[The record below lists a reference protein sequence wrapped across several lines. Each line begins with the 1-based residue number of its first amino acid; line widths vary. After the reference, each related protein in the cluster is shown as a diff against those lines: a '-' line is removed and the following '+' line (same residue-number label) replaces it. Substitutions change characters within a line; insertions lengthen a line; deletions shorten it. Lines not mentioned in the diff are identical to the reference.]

1 MSWLEKIKIAL
12 VRFFQGRN
20 GIDQLSMAA
29 MVAALV
35 LNLVDGFLG
44 AGIFAVLSLALYV
57 WAIFRMLSR
66 NTARRAEENR
76 RFTAWWYPTKTRV
89 KQAWTRL
96 INMRKYKYF
105 RCPECK
111 AYLRLPRGAGSGT
124 ITCSKCNHSFHA
136 KA

>member
-20 GIDQLSMAA
+20 GIDQLSLAA

-96 INMRKYKYF
+96 IKMRKYKYF
-105 RCPECK
+105 RCPECH
-111 AYLRLPRGAGSGT
+111 AILRMKRGSGMMHV
-124 ITCSKCNHSFHA
+124 TCGKCKHQFQQRA
-136 KA
+136 